1 MASCFVVIFIN
12 NQFKRYGGDLAIGAY
27 GIVNRLVFL
36 FLMIVMGF
44 NQGMQPIAGY
54 NYGAKQY
61 DRVLEVL
68 NLTIK
73 CALVVTFTCF
83 VVGMVFPR
91 AAVSLFTHDEELIGL
106 ASRGFRITVLIFFI
120 IGRQMVISNFFQS
133 IGMANKAIFLSL
145 SRQLIFLL
153 PFLALLPIWFGA
165 DGVWFSMPASDLAA
179 LIVSEIMLAQ
189 LKKSFRKEMAK
200 TPETTE

>member
-1 MASCFVVIFIN
+1 MNVASCFVVIFIN

-61 DRVLEVL
+61 DRTLEVL
-68 NLTIK
+68 RLTIK

-83 VVGMVFPR
+83 IVGMCFPR

-106 ASRGFRITVLIFFI
+106 AARGFRITVLIFFI
-120 IGRQMVISNFFQS
+120 IGRQMVITNFFQS

-153 PFLALLPIWFGA
+153 PFLAILPIWFGA

-179 LIVSEIMLAQ
+179 LVVTEIMLAR
-189 LKKSFRKEMAK
+189 LKKSFKKEQELTA
-200 TPETTE
+200 